1 MINLYIV
8 GNENFNNNGDA
19 TIQPISAVIKKTIN
33 GSWQLEMEMPYD
45 EDGKYK
51 LLDHGAML
59 KVTDPSVAEISS
71 TQIWRIYDYKRNTK
85 SVSVIAFPR
94 AMESTFDAPISQLII
109 DTDVTGV
116 SAASSL
122 NAVSEKYTVTSD
134 ITRTARSE
142 WSNTNLNKAI
152 CGTGAEAFVNVWGGE
167 VVYDNLN
174 IKILDGI
181 GNDEDPAQVMY
192 GKNISEISYEV
203 DDSGLTTRIYPLSTD
218 GIRYWDAT
226 EEVEYIDSERISDY
240 PIIHSNYMTTP
251 YKLVEDDANSIS
263 RTAQKTADI
272 KNRIRTKA
280 STLSHSIWNTAVSNG
295 WKIDYMASIYKD
307 IIANIQAMVT
317 NGITHANLV
326 KVINSAITEGM
337 EWMGDQEDPE
347 WKWVEVT
354 TDAWKYGSTESGRYA
369 HNEWQYIDKKW
380 RWFGDDYLWQEPRD
394 DDSTWTW
401 YENKNNHK
409 MWYGTKDKYYLK
421 GQYIYYTENGEFK
434 KFWLD
439 GDGWYDADKTDT
451 SDYAW
456 HQDSEVGGAWYFG
469 TEDDDGYRDKY
480 ISGQWVFIEG
490 TLYWFDDNG
499 YYYGEKKDQP
509 QYEWNQSGE
518 AWWFGNIDPS
528 YDSEWLASQW
538 CKIDRQWYR
547 FDSSGYIEDIYT
559 ECLTLFHNGM
569 GGSGSD
575 SLTTLVQTCRDECY
589 DLLYD
594 LMEEWSE
601 EQFQNGVDQ
610 PTVTIKV
617 DMIDLSKTS
626 EYANYQNL
634 ETIKLGDTVKCVDY
648 VHQIATTE
656 RVVELTYDLLRGYNT
671 AITIG
676 VASSS
681 VGSMLSGSTG
691 GGSSNVNNAIN
702 VDFIEQA
709 IASKQAELNAGKNV
723 TLTDNLD
730 GTVTIDVDEPI
741 RAGNHVT
748 ITKNSDGSY
757 TVNAD
762 GGALD
767 YWIEENQNF
776 YRKVTVEVNNPY
788 GWDCD
793 SDYRW
798 INDGTNIAYDVGSN
812 SNMSGVTLFGYAYP
826 TTETGTNQVCLG
838 FAMINGTVWAL
849 AVSTTNATMIHHF
862 LSGNVRVYSMTK
874 NGVTLYYSTENTTYT
889 NYSDLPYWENVI
901 GGGTA
906 SGRHFPFISGTYT
919 SSEDAIEA
927 LLEQSHFYT
936 KEVIYTGISI
946 GNNTAWG
953 GRVSLIGNGTVSIS
967 DMDWFIT
974 KEGVFNGSD
983 YKMGGVSINDIFQKI
998 LVAGNNIIIAE
1009 DGKTISA
1016 IDTTYTAGTNVQI
1029 SSGNVISATDTNAV
1043 ADMTD
1048 VEIDEQT
1055 LADGNV
1061 LKWNATSEKWENG
1074 TGGGGGGSEVEPN
1087 PSGTPTDTLNTIGID
1102 GTIYDIAGG
1111 GGGGGKKTEL
1121 FTNTTTTN
1129 PATITFNKPIT
1140 DYDFITFQ
1148 TRAGANAVATMTYNT
1163 ADIVVG
1169 DTIGAGFY
1177 TGVFAW
1183 YYLTDSQTLT
1193 FRVSAGGGYISNIT
1207 GTKLGGGG
1215 GVECQYDSDTET
1227 LYFVNGAQYDSDTET
1242 IVIL

>member
-19 TIQPISAVIKKTIN
+19 TLQPISAVIKKTIN
-33 GSWQLEMEMPYD
+33 GSWSLEMELPYD
-45 EDGKYK
+45 EEGKYK
-51 LLDHGAML
+51 LVNFGTML
-59 KVTDPSVAEISS
+59 KVNDPSVAEISS

-122 NAVSEKYTVTSD
+122 NAVSNKYTVTSN

-142 WSNTNLNKAI
+142 WSNTNLNAAI

-181 GNDEDPAQVMY
+181 GDGENSAEVMY

-218 GIRYWDAT
+218 GIRYWDSE
-226 EEVEYIDSERISDY
+226 EEVEYIDSPIIEEY
-240 PIIHSNYMTTP
+240 PIVHSNYMTTP

-272 KNRIRTKA
+272 KSRIRTKA

-295 WKIDYMASIYKD
+295 WKVDYMASIYKD

-326 KVINSAITEGM
+326 KVINAAVSEGM
-337 EWMGDQEDPE
+337 AWMGEQEEPE
-347 WKWVEVT
+347 WTWYEEQ
-354 TDAWKYGSTESGRYA
+354 TDAWKYGSSESGHWA

-380 RWFGDDYLWQEPRD
+380 CWFGDDYYWQQPKD
-394 DDSTWTW
+394 DDSEWTW
-401 YENKNNHK
+401 YENQTTHK
-409 MWYGTKDKYYLK
+409 KWYGTQDRYYLK
-421 GQYIYYTENGEFK
+421 GQYIYITEDGELK
-434 KFWLD
+434 KYWLD
-439 GDGWYDADKTDT
+439 GDGWYDSDKTDT
-451 SDYAW
+451 SDWDW
-456 HQDSEVGGAWYFG
+456 HESSSAPGAWWFG
-469 TEDDDGYRDKY
+469 DEDGDNYM
-480 ISGQWVFIEG
+480 SGQWAFIDG
-490 TLYWFDDNG
+490 TLYWFDDEG
-499 YYYGEKKDQP
+499 YYYGVKEEHPPFDWM
-509 QYEWNQSGE
+509 ESGE
-518 AWWFGNIDPS
+518 AFWFGNPDHTTRS
-528 YDSEWLASQW
+528 YYLASQW
-538 CKIDRQWYR
+538 AKIDRQWYR
-547 FDSSGYIEDIYT
+547 FDSSGYTEDIYT

-569 GGSGSD
+569 GGSGEN

-589 DLLYD
+589 ALLYE
-594 LMEEWSE
+594 LMEEWSA
-601 EQFQNGVDQ
+601 EQFQNGVDS

-617 DMIDLSKTS
+617 DMVDLSKTS

-748 ITKNSDGSY
+748 ISKNSDGSY

-793 SDYRW
+793 SDYKW
-798 INDGTNIAYDVGSN
+798 NNDGEGTFAFIASHRGVGYVVGGFVGDRVEDGQACFGHCMFSEMGRYDHAFV
-812 SNMSGVTLFGYAYP
+812 
-826 TTETGTNQVCLG
+826 
-838 FAMINGTVWAL
+838 
-849 AVSTTNATMIHHF
+849 AVSSEQKTMLHKYG
-862 LSGNVRVYSMTK
+862 SGNASVNTFTYK
-874 NGVTLYYSTENTTYT
+874 GLTLYYSIITTEIDDTYSIYYEYPTYNLYGTTVNTGKE
-889 NYSDLPYWENVI
+889 SLPDL
-901 GGGTA
+901 GTFDTA
-906 SGRHFPFISGTYT
+906 M
-919 SSEDAIEA
+919 DAVYA
-927 LLEQSHFYT
+927 LIEQSGFYT
-936 KEVIYTGISI
+936 KQITYTGLSI

-953 GRVSLIGNGTVSIS
+953 GQVNLIGNETASIS

-998 LVAGNNIIIAE
+998 LIAGNNIIIGE

-1029 SSGNVISATDTNAV
+1029 SAGNVISATDTTYSAGTNVTINENNEISAV
-1043 ADMTD
+1043 DTDELAELTD
-1048 VEIDEQT
+1048 VDIDTTT
-1055 LADGNV
+1055 LADGDVMKYNS
-1061 LKWNATSEKWENG
+1061 TSGKWENG
-1074 TGGGGGGSEVEPN
+1074 TGGGGS
-1087 PSGTPTDTLNTIGID
+1087 
-1102 GTIYDIAGG
+1102 
-1111 GGGGGKKTEL
+1111 
-1121 FTNTTTTN
+1121 
-1129 PATITFNKPIT
+1129 
-1140 DYDFITFQ
+1140 
-1148 TRAGANAVATMTYNT
+1148 ANAQEISWSDYQALSQAEKENGTQYYIPDAPDSM
-1163 ADIVVG
+1163 AMP
-1169 DTIGAGFY
+1169 
-1177 TGVFAW
+1177 
-1183 YYLTDSQTLT
+1183 YLTMENGVPTLV
-1193 FRVSAGGGYISNIT
+1193 FDDG
-1207 GTKLGGGG
+1207 
-1215 GVECQYDSDTET
+1215 E
-1227 LYFVNGAQYDSDTET
+1227 
-1242 IVIL
+1242 